1 MKRTIDDQVRLF
13 CNEAED
19 GGDGNGAP
27 AGDGTGDGNAQD
39 PGQTLGNQAGDGEA
53 AGDGGEQVAPEDVML
68 YDEAGRLLGNG
79 RPGSGEQGDGIVLAN
94 ASVAL
99 ATAPVQ
105 RLTTYVN
112 GLPIQPV
119 EQLSNFL
126 APRVDAGLVFDY
138 EVMDQ
143 DNQFAKIEDDVV
155 GLNGLPGVVH
165 WDPDS
170 TTQKQLQFRGVE
182 TPYDHSAQQL
192 DASIPGRSTA
202 QGEQRRV
209 RRLRAAIER
218 GRLARIVSLIGD
230 TGSAS
235 DIDFSSDN
243 DPISAIQDEIHDLLA
258 TCPVPRQYVRILFGS
273 SGWKTLTQHAY
284 LTGGGNFA
292 RQMVTRQQVADFLEL
307 PAENIQVSYVQAA
320 TSKQGKTA
328 AKSVMV
334 GGTTVLF
341 FVSAPNAQDDGD
353 ASFAK
358 TFSMRLNGQYMY
370 AYRNTTHQALNVYN
384 VGLAYYEAT
393 AITYT
398 NGLVRRTVST
408 T

>member
-1 MKRTIDDQVRLF
+1 MKRYLDENIRRF
-13 CNEAED
+13 CNEAESGAD
-19 GGDGNGAP
+19 GADAGGDAAGGDTGAD
-27 AGDGTGDGNAQD
+27 A
-39 PGQTLGNQAGDGEA
+39 QTLANQA
-53 AGDGGEQVAPEDVML
+53 VPPESVL
-68 YDEAGRLLGNG
+68 LFDEHGRTLGNG
-79 RPGSGEQGDGIVLAN
+79 RVGTGEGGDGVILAN

-99 ATAPVQ
+99 ATAPIQ

-112 GLPIQPV
+112 GLPMQPV
-119 EQLSNFL
+119 EQLANFL

-138 EVMDQ
+138 EVLDQ

-192 DASIPGRSTA
+192 DASVPGRSVA
-202 QGEQRRV
+202 AGEQKRV
-209 RRLRAAIER
+209 RRLRGAIER
-218 GRLARIVSLIGD
+218 GRLARIVSLISA
-230 TGSAS
+230 TGSS
-235 DIDFSSDN
+235 STIDFSSDN
-243 DPISAIQDEIHDLLA
+243 DPISAIQDEVHSLLE
-258 TCPVPRQYVRILFGS
+258 TCPVPRQWVRILFGS
-273 SGWKTLTQHAY
+273 SGWKTLTQHVY

-292 RQMVTRQQVADFLEL
+292 RQMITKQQIANHLEL
-307 PAENIQVSYVQAA
+307 PVENIEISYVQAA
-320 TSKQGKTA
+320 SSLQGKTSSKA
-328 AKSVMV
+328 VMI

-341 FVSAPNAQDDGD
+341 FICAPNPQDDGD

-358 TFSMRLNGQYMY
+358 TFSMKLNGQYMY
-370 AYRNTTHQALNVYN
+370 AYRNVTHAALNVYN
-384 VGLAYYEAT
+384 VGLAYYENT